1 MYLELLR
8 RGYRVSVGRLGDLEV
23 DFVGEREGR
32 RLYVQVASSLHEPG
46 MREREFRSLEGI
58 ADNWPKVVLSP
69 DAPES
74 HQDGIWQFPLRR
86 FLLDPPAAI
95 T

>member
-1 MYLELLR
+1 
-8 RGYRVSVGRLGDLEV
+8 
-23 DFVGEREGR
+23 
-32 RLYVQVASSLHEPG
+32 